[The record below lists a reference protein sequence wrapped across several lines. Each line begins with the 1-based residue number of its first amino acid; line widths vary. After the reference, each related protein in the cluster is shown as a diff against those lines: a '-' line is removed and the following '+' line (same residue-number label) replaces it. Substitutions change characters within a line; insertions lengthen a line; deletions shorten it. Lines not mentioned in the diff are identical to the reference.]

1 MEKELSI
8 IVPHYNTPKML
19 DRLLSTIPNDPEIE
33 VLVIDDTS
41 DRELEEFKKCV
52 DKYSKRNISFY
63 SNSLDQK
70 GAGGARNLGIE
81 HARGKWILFAD
92 ADDYFL
98 DDFFQIIKRNYDDQF
113 EIIFFTPVSIVN
125 DTGYSSERHIYY
137 ENLIMNYIENSDYIN
152 ELKLRYTYWSPCSK
166 LIKKSLIDNY
176 KIRFDNSRY
185 SNDIM
190 FSAKIGAYAYKIK
203 ACIQNI
209 YCITETQGSLTN
221 IKDATALLI
230 RKKVFKRYYFFLLKK
245 LNWKDMKSLGYGVKD
260 FIYFCAF
267 HMGMV
272 K

>member
-19 DRLLSTIPNDPEIE
+19 DRLLSTIPNNPEIE
-33 VLVIDDTS
+33 VLVIDDIS
-41 DRELEEFKKCV
+41 DRELEELEKCV
-52 DKYSKRNISFY
+52 EKYSRRNILFY
-63 SNSLDQK
+63 SNTPDEK

-81 HARGKWILFAD
+81 HASGKWILFAD

-98 DDFFQIIKRNYDDQF
+98 NDFFQTIRENYDEQA
-113 EIIFFTPVSIVN
+113 EIIFFIPVSIIN
-125 DTGYSSERHIYY
+125 DTGHPSERHVYY
-137 ENLIMNYIENSDYIN
+137 ENLIMNYIENSNSVN

-166 LIKKSLIDNY
+166 LIKRALIDNY
-176 KIRFDNSRY
+176 EIRFDKSKY

-190 FSAKIGAYAYKIK
+190 FSAKTGAYAHKIK

-209 YCITETQGSLTN
+209 YCITETQGSLTSV
-221 IKDATALLI
+221 KDNTALLI
-230 RKKVFKRYYFFLLKK
+230 RKNVFKRYYFFLLKK
-245 LNWKDMKSLGYGVKD
+245 LNWKDMKILGYGIKD

-267 HMGMV
+267 HMGIV